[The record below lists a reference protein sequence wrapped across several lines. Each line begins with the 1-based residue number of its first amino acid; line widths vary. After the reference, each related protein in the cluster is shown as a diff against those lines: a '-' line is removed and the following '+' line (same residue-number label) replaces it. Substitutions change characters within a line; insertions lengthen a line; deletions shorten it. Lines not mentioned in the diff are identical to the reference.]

1 MLHNANNRCKHPAQL
16 NQDPY
21 SHPGPGQ
28 EEPSPPHQY
37 HQVIM
42 SPSTKGDNRL
52 PTNTHIQTTQAA
64 PEQGQD
70 VTQFCQLPGCKYSS
84 YVTKDPSLLETCLKQ
99 ITFHMKYTHDVS
111 ESGGEGS
118 SITAP
123 QPDKSYR
130 EYQEA
135 TSRE

>member
-1 MLHNANNRCKHPAQL
+1 
-16 NQDPY
+16 
-21 SHPGPGQ
+21 
-28 EEPSPPHQY
+28 
-37 HQVIM
+37 M

-70 VTQFCQLPGCKYSS
+70 VTQFCPLPGCKYSS

-99 ITFHMKYTHDVS
+99 ITFHMKYTHDVA

-123 QPDKSYR
+123 QPDKSFR

-135 TSRE
+135 TKQRMVKKVMDDASRNLCEARYFAVPLDNKVLAQNMPITTYP